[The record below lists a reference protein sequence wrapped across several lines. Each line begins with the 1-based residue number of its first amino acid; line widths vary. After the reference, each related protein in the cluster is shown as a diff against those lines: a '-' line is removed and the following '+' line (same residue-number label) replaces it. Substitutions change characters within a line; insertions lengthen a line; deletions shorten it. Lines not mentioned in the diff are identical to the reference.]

1 MKSSWRLFRVAGI
14 DIGVHYTWLFIF
26 ILFSWALAAAVF
38 PSQHPG
44 WTTATYWI
52 AGIVTTLVLFI
63 SVLLHELA
71 HSLVAQSR
79 GMKVSS
85 ITLFIFGGVSNLEEE
100 PATAWTEFSMAIVGP
115 LTSVVLGG
123 IFWGITIALTRH
135 SITFG
140 NLFSGAN
147 QNTALEAVI
156 GYMGW
161 INILLGVFNLLP
173 GFPLD
178 GGRVLRSIL
187 WGSSGNLMSATN
199 VASTV
204 GRVMG
209 WAFIGLGI
217 YIIFFPIK
225 YIGGGL
231 FSGLWIAFI
240 GWFLQSA
247 ADASRREITLRE
259 HLSGIKV
266 KDVMNTQPGSIG
278 PDTSVEEIVN
288 NIFQRLHGR
297 AVPVCA
303 NDKLQGI
310 VTIDD
315 VKKVPRDQWAVTRA
329 ERIMTRSPL
338 YTVTPEDGLNEAFKL
353 IGQHNINQVLV
364 TQDGKCQ
371 GMLSRA
377 DIIAHLQLHQ
387 DLGIGKKPGS

>member
-1 MKSSWRLFRVAGI
+1 GI

-38 PSQHPG
+38 PTQHPG

-52 AGIVTTLVLFI
+52 AGIVTTVVLFI

-100 PATAWTEFSMAIVGP
+100 PQTAWTEFSMAIVGP
-115 LTSVVLGG
+115 LTSAVLGG
-123 IFWGITIALTRH
+123 IFWGITFALTGH
-135 SITFG
+135 SISFADLLNGTY
-140 NLFSGAN
+140 
-147 QNTALEAVI
+147 QNTALQAVI
-156 GYMGW
+156 GYLGW
-161 INILLGVFNLLP
+161 INILLAIFNILP
-173 GFPLD
+173 AFPLD
-178 GGRVLRSIL
+178 GGRVLRSII
-187 WGSSGNLMSATN
+187 WGGSGNLVSSTNAASA
-199 VASTV
+199 V
-204 GRVMG
+204 GQIFG
-209 WAFIGLGI
+209 WAFIILGI
-217 YIIFFPIK
+217 FMIFGFTFGPL
-225 YIGGGL
+225 GGGL
-231 FSGLWIAFI
+231 FGGLWIAFI

-247 ADASRREITLRE
+247 AGASRRELTLRE

-266 KDVMNTQPGSIG
+266 KEVMSTQPGSIS
-278 PDTSVEEIVN
+278 PDTSVQDIVN

-303 NDKLQGI
+303 NDKVQGI

-315 VKKVPRDQWAVTRA
+315 VKKVPRDQWSVTRA
-329 ERIMTRSPL
+329 ERIMTTSPL
-338 YTVTPEDGLNEAFKL
+338 YTVKPEDGLNEAFKL

-364 TQDGKCQ
+364 TEDGKCM

-387 DLGIGKKPGS
+387 DLGIGKKPTN